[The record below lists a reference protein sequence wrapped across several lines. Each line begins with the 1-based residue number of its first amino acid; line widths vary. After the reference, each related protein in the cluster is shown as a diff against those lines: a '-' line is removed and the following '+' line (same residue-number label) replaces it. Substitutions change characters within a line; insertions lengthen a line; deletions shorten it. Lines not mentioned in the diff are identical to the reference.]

1 VHTIRKVDERK
12 DAIAR
17 LETLRAIAG
26 HRADDVA
33 YEIRK
38 IRTGIK
44 GEQEAAYHISHEFK
58 DSEHTYVAHSLRLVH
73 DGETCQIDHL
83 IFNRHTRRLVIVE
96 TKHLKAKVSFN
107 EHGEWTATYDRGTFP
122 IESPTR
128 QAKRHETILKRWLR
142 DTGRDVP
149 KDFVCVALLGSKAI
163 ISRAASIDPVPVVKA
178 DMFGVWY
185 QSVVQ
190 SSGLI
195 YNAGRYLDRMS
206 HEEAMAFMKAVVSAN
221 QPEDVDWGRRFGIR
235 ERPSMPPSPLQPT
248 FDLTSP
254 TRGRTPF
261 PPLSS
266 GTPTRVAVNNGEIVV
281 HRNGPSHRT
290 ITCEAR
296 NMARRID
303 TLCIA
308 MSLSDARVEATYA
321 WQITYEDCLRIV
333 KELGGDASRRRL
345 RATEPPP
352 PAQVG
357 LDLSHPDRIVTPM
370 GEVELRRLAFAR
382 TALRPVA
389 SSRHLQDMLDE
400 LCMPFADWNERYE
413 NWIVDDDSLPMVRE
427 RLAAAVARPSRAA

>member
-1 VHTIRKVDERK
+1 MHTVRKVDERK
-12 DAIAR
+12 DAIER
-17 LETLRAIAG
+17 LEALRAIAG

-33 YEIRK
+33 YEIHK
-38 IRTGIK
+38 IRAGIR
-44 GEQEAAYHISHEFK
+44 GEKEAAYHIAHEFK

-83 IFNRHTRRLVIVE
+83 IFNRHTRRMVIVE

-107 EHGEWTATYDRGTFP
+107 QHGEWTATYDRGTFA

-142 DTGRDVP
+142 DTGREAP
-149 KDFVCVALLGSKAI
+149 KDFVCVALLGSRAI
-163 ISRAASIDPVPVVKA
+163 IGRAASIDPVPVVKA

-185 QSVVQ
+185 QGVVQ
-190 SSGLI
+190 SSGII

-206 HEEAMAFMKAVVSAN
+206 HEEAMAFMKAIVAAH
-221 QPEDVDWGRRFGIR
+221 QPEDFDWGRRFGIR
-235 ERPSMPPSPLQPT
+235 ERPSLPQTPLQST

-254 TRGRTPF
+254 IRDRSPF
-261 PPLSS
+261 PPLS
-266 GTPTRVAVNNGEIVV
+266 TTAPTKVEVTNGEILV
-281 HRNGPSHRT
+281 HRNGPAHRT

-321 WQITYEDCLRIV
+321 WQVSYEDCLRIV
-333 KELGGDASRRRL
+333 KELGGDATRRR
-345 RATEPPP
+345 PKP
-352 PAQVG
+352 PAKPVAQAD
-357 LDLSHPDRIVTPM
+357 LDLSHPDRISTPA

-382 TALRPVA
+382 TALRPVS
-389 SSRHLQDMLDE
+389 SSRRLQDMLDD

-413 NWIVDDDSLPMVRE
+413 NWIVDDASLAMVRE
-427 RLAAAVARPSRAA
+427 RLTSGVAKPTGAA